1 MTKAGKSTRR
11 DYSLTT
17 WMRRTDRLIDPEKV
31 FLKCF
36 AFDQS
41 KVGFS
46 PRPGEY
52 PTVAKTE
59 MDTNDADSDPLATSR
74 SHLRRKGINVRRGFL
89 IDDTAIVGRGLVV
102 GLDPG

>member
-1 MTKAGKSTRR
+1 MGFKFARRVPRLLRLLRLRNMTKAGKSTRR

-46 PRPGEY
+46 PDLESTRLSQKLKWIQSMPIVRSAGV
-52 PTVAKTE
+52 VAFAFE
-59 MDTNDADSDPLATSR
+59 EEGNQR
-74 SHLRRKGINVRRGFL
+74 
-89 IDDTAIVGRGLVV
+89 
-102 GLDPG
+102 